1 VSAPQTV
8 YTTRNNHNAIRRP
21 QIPFK
26 FNEEYAKKVQTIIS
40 RYPAQYRKAAVIPVL
55 DLGQRQNGWTSL
67 AVMNHVAEVLEMPR

>member
-1 VSAPQTV
+1 
-8 YTTRNNHNAIRRP
+8 
-21 QIPFK
+21 
-26 FNEEYAKKVQTIIS
+26 VQTIIS